1 MYINSQNIDCLDFVE
16 CFTTRQFIPSAFKR
30 HAIYVCQLI
39 SILYLCLSLCV
50 KVLALFLNALAIPW
64 SRGPQFLK
72 TWFKLSRQCIE
83 FEIITDTDNN
93 RKKSIFFF
101 KYQYNVQAT
110 QELQYLMQKWYVSS
124 LMGIWI
130 LSSPI
135 ARWLVIF

>member
-16 CFTTRQFIPSAFKR
+16 CFKTRQFIPSAFKR

-39 SILYLCLSLCV
+39 SILYLCLSLCQSIGIFF
-50 KVLALFLNALAIPW
+50 KCPCYSLIKRTPIF
-64 SRGPQFLK
+64 K

-93 RKKSIFFF
+93 RKKSIYFF

>member
-16 CFTTRQFIPSAFKR
+16 CFKTRQFIPSAFKR

-50 KVLALFLNALAIPW
+50 KVLALFLNALAIHW
-64 SRGPQFLK
+64 SRGPQFSKHDSNLAGNVSSSK
-72 TWFKLSRQCIE
+72 YLPTQTTTGKNLY
-83 FEIITDTDNN
+83 
-93 RKKSIFFF
+93 FFF